1 MELDE
6 FIKTLG
12 ERKKKSEIVAAN
24 GEMSP
29 GNEARTVPETIVP
42 TPRSPALG
50 KDIRQPLNT
59 AGREALEQVK
69 QRIHALLVE
78 KLNPEEFKAL
88 AGDRQRTEIRRILDA
103 MIDAENYPLSHQQKQ
118 AFIGELLND
127 VLGYGPLERLLR
139 DPSISDILIN
149 NANCVYV
156 ERNGVLEEV
165 TDVRFRDNAQLL
177 EIIQRIVSRVGRQVN
192 ESSPMVDARLL
203 DGSRVNAIVPPLALD
218 GPMMSI
224 RRFGKHPLR
233 IADLLALKAFTPEM
247 CRYMEAAVKAR
258 LNILVSGGT
267 GSGKTTLL
275 NALSSF
281 IPANEPHYH
290 H

>member
-29 GNEARTVPETIVP
+29 GNEARAVPETIVP

-50 KDIRQPLNT
+50 KDIRPPLNT

-267 GSGKTTLL
+267 GQR
-275 NALSSF
+275 
-281 IPANEPHYH
+281 
-290 H
+290 